1 MIKAIIFDYYGVLT
15 TDKYLTWL
23 GRNPD
28 VQAKHAEEIE
38 ALSQAQDAG
47 LTADEFFGQLAKIAG
62 QPESAIRGEFDIH
75 GVAHQGLVDYIRHLR
90 RKGLKTAILS
100 NSPSSLYAEVAK
112 HHLTRLFE
120 VVLCS
125 EEAGVTKPDPK
136 IYEMVLKRL
145 GLSAPEA
152 IFVDDREYNV
162 RGAEAIGIE
171 GVVYTGL
178 TDLKAEF
185 IRRGIDTPS

>member
-145 GLSAPEA
+145 GMSAPEA